1 MLTRART
8 SLTFATLALRVSATQ
23 MSSCATEPREVPF
36 VLFGTGGVGAALLK
50 AIVGTRTLHAERY
63 GVRFSAIAVC
73 DSSASVGAAGGVGLS
88 DEAIV
93 ALLSH
98 KAAGNKL
105 SAFAGATVKGD
116 NQPAADFLKSVA
128 TQCATAS
135 PGCILV
141 DCTGTD
147 ATVPALL
154 MCAGGEGVPDVR
166 AVLSNKKPD
175 ADRPMSEFS
184 KLALAPRSAA
194 RFRYEATVGAGL
206 PVIAAL
212 GRVVGA
218 ADPVSLI
225 SGSFSGTL
233 GYVMS
238 GLQEGRP
245 FSEVV
250 SKAKELGYT
259 EPDPRDDLGGVDVAR
274 KALILARMLG
284 IGLEMEDVQVT
295 PLYPEALAALSV
307 PEFMAALPS
316 LDASFANKVASA
328 AAKGQVLRYAAS
340 VQPPSPEQPKG
351 SLTVG
356 LLAVGAS
363 TPLGTL
369 SGTDNLVEIHTGWY
383 SKTPLVLR
391 GAGAGTGT
399 TAAGVLADMLELA
412 NTRQQA

>member
-1 MLTRART
+1 MLARANSRART

-154 MCAGGEGVPDVR
+154 MSAGGEGVPDVR
-166 AVLSNKKPD
+166 AVLSNKKPV
-175 ADRPMSEFS
+175 ADRPMSEFT

-206 PVIAAL
+206 PVIA
-212 GRVVGA
+212 
-218 ADPVSLI
+218 VSEI

-328 AAKGQVLRYAAS
+328 AAKGQVLR
-340 VQPPSPEQPKG
+340 
-351 SLTVG
+351 
-356 LLAVGAS
+356 
-363 TPLGTL
+363 
-369 SGTDNLVEIHTGWY
+369 
-383 SKTPLVLR
+383 
-391 GAGAGTGT
+391 
-399 TAAGVLADMLELA
+399 
-412 NTRQQA
+412 